1 MKEFFKGD
9 TRAEIR
15 FNIICTLTGFFI
27 LLAVAFAV

>member
-15 FNIICTLTGFFI
+15 FNIICTLTVFFI